1 MFINHNPMKKIV
13 TVLVFVILFLKC
25 TAQDNT
31 VKGLKTTA
39 LTTTAADSTLKRSS
53 NGWVKGINF
62 SLSLT
67 QVSNSNWVAAGGD
80 NFSFST
86 AASLNAFASRKWG
99 KKSWD
104 NILYLDY
111 GLVNTTT
118 LGTRK
123 ITDRLDFTSKFGYKP
138 DHFKNIQLSLLGQLR
153 SQLANSYTYNY
164 FGSTQKRRSAGFF
177 APAYIVV
184 APGIDWTPVSWFSVF
199 GSPVAT
205 RWTIVSNNPYSYV
218 SPGGIFNGNVEIPL
232 ATLYGVNPAKRS
244 KGEFGAYLTASLK
257 KDILKN
263 ITYISKL
270 DLYSNYLDKPGNVD
284 VFWTNQF
291 RCNINKYI
299 QVSYSIDILYDDNIR
314 NPLAPTHAI
323 GLQVL
328 STLGIGFALKY

>member
-1 MFINHNPMKKIV
+1 MKKN
-13 TVLVFVILFLKC
+13 ILFFGFAMLMLHC
-25 TAQDNT
+25 TAQDAS
-31 VKGLKTTA
+31 LKTLKNTA
-39 LTTTAADSTLKRSS
+39 LTATAADTALKRSL

-67 QVSNSNWVAAGGD
+67 QVSNSNWIAAGGD

-123 ITDRLDFTSKFGYKP
+123 ITDRLDFTSKYGYKP
-138 DHFKNIQLSLLGQLR
+138 DYFKNIQYSLLGQLR
-153 SQLANSYTYNY
+153 SQLTNSYTYNY
-164 FGSTQKRRSAGFF
+164 FGSTEKRRSAGFF
-177 APAYIVV
+177 APAYIVL

-199 GSPVAT
+199 GSPVAA
-205 RWTIVSNNPYSYV
+205 RWTIVSNNPYSYA
-218 SPGGIFNGNVEIPL
+218 SPNGIFNGNTEIPL
-232 ATLYGVNPAKRS
+232 ATLYGVDPVKRS
-244 KGEFGAYLTASLK
+244 KTEFGAYVTASLK
-257 KDILKN
+257 KDIFKN

-284 VFWTNQF
+284 VFWTNQL

-299 QVSYSIDILYDDNIR
+299 QVSYSIDLLYDDNVR
-314 NPLAPTHAI
+314 NPLAPTHAL

>member
-1 MFINHNPMKKIV
+1 MKKIV
-13 TVLVFVILFLKC
+13 TFLGFTILFFKC
-25 TAQDNT
+25 TAQDIIVN
-31 VKGLKTTA
+31 GLKNTA
-39 LTTTAADSTLKRSS
+39 LTTISADTTLKRSL
-53 NGWVKGINF
+53 NGWVKGVSF

-80 NFSFST
+80 KFSFST

-104 NILYLDY
+104 NILFLDY
-111 GLVNTTT
+111 GLVNTTA

-138 DHFKNIQLSLLGQLR
+138 ANFKNVQLSLLAQLR
-153 SQLANSYTYNY
+153 SQLANSYIYNY
-164 FGSTQKRRSAGFF
+164 FGSNEKRRSAGFF
-177 APAYIVV
+177 APAYVVV

-199 GSPVAT
+199 VSPIAT
-205 RWTIVSNNPYSYV
+205 RWTIVSNNPYSYAV
-218 SPGGIFNGNVEIPL
+218 PGGIFNGNVEIPL
-232 ATLYGVNPAKRS
+232 ATLYGVDPAKKS

-257 KDILKN
+257 KDIFKN
-263 ITYISKL
+263 ITYITKL
-270 DLYSNYLDKPGNVD
+270 DLYSNYLDKPANVD

-291 RCNINKYI
+291 RSNINKYI
-299 QVSYSIDILYDDNIR
+299 QVSYSINMLYDDNIK